1 MREQLV
7 ELGVSE
13 FNVASGI
20 FQLSEAEES
29 RVTTASG
36 DVSFSA
42 LRHIMLDLGSALVSN
57 YLLIFVPHSLVNICI
72 DYRPHVSDSPH
83 FPEPTGRRHR
93 GQGSLV
99 PSSGGVR
106 ALQQKRRVH
115 ARCEA
120 VRENR

>member
-13 FNVASGI
+13 FNVAAGI

-42 LRHIMLDLGSALVSN
+42 LRHIMLDLGNISIAMISYFPIFKQVSQLIKFYRSDVSN
-57 YLLIFVPHSLVNICI
+57 PPNFLKPS
-72 DYRPHVSDSPH
+72 
-83 FPEPTGRRHR
+83 RR
-93 GQGSLV
+93 GY
-99 PSSGGVR
+99 
-106 ALQQKRRVH
+106 
-115 ARCEA
+115 
-120 VRENR
+120 